1 MPDETGS
8 GARLMGSVMD
18 PVGGNVQDPP
28 LIKAGA
34 YVADPPVCDTVICG
48 GEYVMDPPMR
58 GGAATGL
65 GAMYMPGCWYAEV
78 SAKE

>member
-1 MPDETGS
+1 M
-8 GARLMGSVMD
+8 

-28 LIKAGA
+28 LIEADA

-48 GEYVMDPPMR
+48 GEYVMDPPLR

-65 GAMYMPGCWYAEV
+65 GATYMPGCWYAAV
-78 SAKE
+78 SATE